1 MFKGIIRR
9 IRKRREFRRARRLQ
23 ELRAASVA
31 VATVLSGAL
40 RKEIRRASKPVER
53 TEEPV
58 IPTPPY
64 LLVMDRGGQT

>member
-1 MFKGIIRR
+1 
-9 IRKRREFRRARRLQ
+9 
-23 ELRAASVA
+23 
-31 VATVLSGAL
+31 VLSGAL